1 MVAYV
6 ALTWSGEPPAAVA
19 TARAALADAGDWK
32 LALDEPGRLLALRG
46 PVTPR
51 VRRLPSGRGLVV
63 GDLYRRSFRGTVG
76 DEIESVTMSKRLSA
90 EATARDLSDNYW
102 GRYVAVIE
110 DLEPYGVS
118 VFRDPCGAVEAMT
131 WTAGGLTLIGS
142 HLPDWLPDAAWPD
155 LAIDWDQ
162 VRRWMIS
169 PSAVALASGLMG
181 IASVTPGAW
190 RRCGGPER
198 QVWTPAASAH
208 RTARPAAEAA
218 VILPPLV
225 DACVGALAGE
235 AGAIL
240 AEVSGGL
247 DSAIVAASLA
257 KTSHGKVRQWLNYR
271 AADGQGDERAFAQDV
286 ATLWDFPLTEA
297 IKPPFALDAELLG
310 AAATGF
316 RPGFSALDVLRDRDV
331 ADRVAELGVDRV
343 MTGQGGDMVFFQT
356 PTAVVAVDHLRRA
369 GLRGLA
375 SPFLLEISRWTR
387 QSVWRTAATAL
398 DRRAAWP
405 GERSAADHPW
415 MADAGDLPPGKRSQI
430 AVLAQKL
437 TLNIENLRAR
447 HAEILHPLLAQP
459 VVEHCLA
466 ISAADLTVGG
476 RDRGLARAAFA
487 ERLPASIRERRA
499 KGELT
504 AYYGRMVAASLGFL
518 RPYLLE
524 GRLAGAGLLD
534 QERFEV
540 MLTREQLIW
549 RGDYVAIITAAT
561 IEAWVRHWEAVAA
574 GRGSQG

>member
-6 ALTWSGEPPAAVA
+6 ALTWNGEPPAAVVA
-19 TARAALADAGDWK
+19 ARTALAEAGDWK
-32 LALDEPGRLLALRG
+32 VALEEAGRLLAVRG
-46 PVTPR
+46 PVVPR
-51 VRRLPSGRGLVV
+51 VRRLPCGRGWVI
-63 GDLYRRSFRGTVG
+63 GDLFRRSFRGGIG
-76 DEIESVTMSKRLSA
+76 DEIESAVMSRRFSA
-90 EATARDLSDNYW
+90 EATARELSDHYW
-102 GRYVAVIE
+102 GRYVAIIE
-110 DLEPYGVS
+110 DLDPYGLS
-118 VFRDPCGAVEAMT
+118 VFRDPSGAVEAMT
-131 WTAGGLTLIGS
+131 WAAGGLTVVGS
-142 HLPDWLPDAAWPD
+142 HLPDWLPDVAWPD

-162 VRRWMIS
+162 VRRWTIS
-169 PSAVALASGLMG
+169 PSAVALASGLIG
-181 IASVTPGAW
+181 LASVTPGAW

-198 QVWTPAASAH
+198 QVWTPAAAAG

-218 VILPPLV
+218 ASLPPLV
-225 DACVGALAGE
+225 DACVGAFAGE

-257 KTSHGKVRQWLNYR
+257 RTSHGKVRQWLNYR
-271 AADGQGDERAFAQDV
+271 AAEGQGDERAFAQDV

-297 IKPPFALDAELLG
+297 IKPPFALDADLLE
-310 AAATGF
+310 AAAGGF
-316 RPGFSALDVLRDRDV
+316 RPGFSALDLLRDRDV
-331 ADRVAELGVDRV
+331 ANRVAELGVDRV
-343 MTGQGGDMVFFQT
+343 VTGQGGDMVFFQT
-356 PTAVVAVDHLRRA
+356 PTPVVAVDHLRRA

-375 SPFLLEISRWTR
+375 SSYLLEVSRWTR
-387 QSVWRTAATAL
+387 QSVWRTMATAL
-398 DRRAAWP
+398 DSKAAWP
-405 GERSAADHPW
+405 GERTVADHPW

-447 HAEILHPLLAQP
+447 QAEILHPLLAQP

-466 ISAADLTVGG
+466 VSAADLTVGG
-476 RDRGLARAAFA
+476 RDRGLARTAFA

-504 AYYGRMVAASLGFL
+504 AYYGRMVAASLAFL

-524 GRLAGAGLLD
+524 GRLAGEGLLD
-534 QERFEV
+534 RERFAV

-549 RGDYVAIITAAT
+549 RGDYAAIITAAT

-574 GRGSQG
+574 GRRSQG